1 MEIGF
6 NGQLYDS
13 TATEMFRVDLNS
25 DGIINQLDFVILAK
39 YWLVSYE
46 LED

>member
-1 MEIGF
+1 
-6 NGQLYDS
+6 
-13 TATEMFRVDLNS
+13 MFRADLNG
-25 DGIINQLDFVILAK
+25 DGIINQVDLSILTK